1 MSVELE
7 PRPESEDV
15 LNIATLM
22 QEVDLGD
29 AELILDSD
37 KDIVQEAEI

>member
-1 MSVELE
+1 MSVEPE

-15 LNIATLM
+15 LNIATIM
-22 QEVDLGD
+22 QDLDLDD

-37 KDIVQEAEI
+37 EDIVQEAEI

>member
-1 MSVELE
+1 MSVEPE

-15 LNIATLM
+15 LNIAIII
-22 QEVDLGD
+22 QEVDADD